1 LKKGFAGEVAALNF
15 QGKTNQ
21 VTAEFVTAAWFSI
34 KLDTRQHIFSIVSEF
49 SETSFAPHLSCFIA
63 ES

>member
-1 LKKGFAGEVAALNF
+1 LKKGFAGEVAEQNF

-21 VTAEFVTAAWFSI
+21 VTAESVTAAWFSI
-34 KLDTRQHIFSIVSEF
+34 KLDIRQHIFSIVSEF